1 VYTACIG
8 TNLKTTIDS
17 LAQTF
22 AAGILQAIRSAP
34 LDEILGEGAGRGGRR
49 PGRPAKAAG
58 GGGETTNNAGGGRRA
73 RSGRLARRS
82 ADDIQAVVDSI
93 VALVKK
99 NKNGLRAEQIRAQ
112 LNLDKREI
120 GRPIAEALSKKR
132 LMKKGEKRA
141 TTYFAK

>member
-1 VYTACIG
+1 MG
-8 TNLKTTIDS
+8 TNLKSTIDS

-34 LDEILGEGAGRGGRR
+34 LDEILGEGGGRGGRK
-49 PGRPAKAAG
+49 PGRPAKGAEAAP
-58 GGGETTNNAGGGRRA
+58 AAPKRGRG
-73 RSGRLARRS
+73 GRLARRS
-82 ADDIQAVVDSI
+82 ADDITAVVDSI

-99 NKNGLRAEQIRAQ
+99 SKGGLRAEQIRAE

-120 GRPIAEALSKKR
+120 GRPIAEALAKKK
-132 LMKKGEKRA
+132 LTKKGEKRA